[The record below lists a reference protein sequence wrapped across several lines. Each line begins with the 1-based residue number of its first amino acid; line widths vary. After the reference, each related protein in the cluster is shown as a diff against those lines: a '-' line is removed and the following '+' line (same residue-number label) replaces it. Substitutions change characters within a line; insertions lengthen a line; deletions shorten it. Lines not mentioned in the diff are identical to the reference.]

1 MPTFRR
7 VVVLLAALAVGM
19 PGVAVSQTTTIPD
32 DGGGVSSE
40 PPVPLD
46 GGDDPQPAPP
56 PPPPAASGE
65 PKRPSAAA
73 DLPDTGTDPR
83 LLLLAGATLTLLGV
97 GLRLR
102 TADAEL
108 Y

>member
-1 MPTFRR
+1 
-7 VVVLLAALAVGM
+7 VGM
-19 PGVAVSQTTTIPD
+19 PGVAVAQTTRIPD

-56 PPPPAASGE
+56 PAPAASGE

-73 DLPDTGTDPR
+73 DLPDTVTDPR